1 MIEFDKKLVADKS
14 YLCGIDEAG
23 RGPLFGPVV
32 VASCIMPLDSEHII
46 QGINDSKQLSAK
58 KREKLYEEIIKT
70 AIDYHIAFVDV
81 ETIDRVNILQATIL
95 GMKECATSLKIT
107 PDVILVDGNPVEL
120 GVECK
125 NVIHGDATSYGIACA
140 SILAKV
146 ARDRYI
152 DSIADKYPN
161 FDLKSHK
168 GYGTA
173 KHREEIKKYGATDQ
187 HRKTFLKN
195 VDKW

>member
-1 MIEFDKKLVADKS
+1 MIEFDRKMLGEKS

-32 VASCIMPLDSEHII
+32 VASCMMPLDEEHVI
-46 QGINDSKQLSAK
+46 QGVNDSKKLTPK
-58 KREKLYEEIIKT
+58 KREKLYEEIVKT
-70 AIDYHIAFVDV
+70 AINYHITFVDV
-81 ETIDRVNILQATIL
+81 ETIDKINILQATIL
-95 GMKECATSLKIT
+95 GMKECATSLKIK
-107 PDVILVDGNPVEL
+107 PDVILVDGNPVSL
-120 GVECK
+120 GVECR
-125 NVIHGDATSYGIACA
+125 NVIHGDATSYSIACA

-152 DSIADKYPN
+152 DSIADQYPN

-168 GYGTA
+168 GYGTT
-173 KHREEIKKYGATDQ
+173 KHREEIKKYGATNM
-187 HRKTFLKN
+187 HRKSFLKN

>member
-1 MIEFDKKLVADKS
+1 MIEFDRKILGNKT

-32 VASCIMPLDSEHII
+32 VASCIMPLDSSHII
-46 QGINDSKQLSAK
+46 QGVNDSKKLSAK
-58 KREKLYEEIIKT
+58 KREKLYDEIIRI

-95 GMKECATSLKIT
+95 GMKECATSLKKK
-107 PDVILVDGNPVEL
+107 PDVILVDGNPVNL
-120 GVECK
+120 GVDCQ
-125 NVIHGDATSYGIACA
+125 NIIHGDATSYSIACA

-152 DSIADKYPN
+152 DSIADNYPN

-168 GYGTA
+168 GYGTN
-173 KHREEIKKYGATDQ
+173 KHRE
-187 HRKTFLKN
+187 
-195 VDKW
+195 